1 MRRLAVLHYKTT
13 VGLACGHPTRLHSD
27 LPQCDNKCS
36 LVSDL
41 VSELMSELCFT
52 EGPAAM
58 IISLECYDHLSL
70 EFSV

>member
-41 VSELMSELCFT
+41 VSDLVSELMSELCFT
-52 EGPAAM
+52 EGSAM
-58 IISLECYDHLSL
+58 IPRALLL
-70 EFSV
+70 

>member
-52 EGPAAM
+52 EGSAM
-58 IISLECYDHLSL
+58 IPRALLL
-70 EFSV
+70 